1 MDEGVVFAAG
11 VQAWQRSLG
20 SVHEV
25 VRQELVTRQLH
36 AHLGD
41 APLRVL
47 DAGCGQ
53 GTQAIRLARRGHHV
67 LGVDVS
73 EELLEAAAASAAAEP
88 PEVAARLELRRGD
101 LLDLGAAL
109 AGGFDLVC
117 CHGVA
122 MYLPSLA
129 AVIAA
134 LVTAARPGGLVSI
147 LTRNRASLAMRAGM
161 AADWPAALA
170 AFDAR
175 RYTNRLGLEEVR
187 ADEPAEVRAA
197 FTGAGAS
204 ILAWY
209 GVRLFIDHWPGQPPP
224 PDLAALVDAEE
235 QAGRRDPYR
244 AVAALTHTLA
254 RTAAPG

>member
-11 VQAWQRSLG
+11 VGAWRRSLG

-73 EELLEAAAASAAAEP
+73 EELLEAAATSAAAEP

-101 LLDLGAAL
+101 MLDPDPGFG
-109 AGGFDLVC
+109 GGFDLVC

-122 MYLPSLA
+122 MYLPALD
-129 AVIAA
+129 AVVAA
-134 LVTAARPGGLVSI
+134 LVAAARPGGLVSI

-161 AADWPAALA
+161 SADWPAALA

-175 RYTNRLGLEEVR
+175 RYTNRLGLKEVR

-197 FTGAGAS
+197 FAAPAPRPWPGTGCGCSSTTGRDSRRPRTSPRCSTPGAGRPPRPLSRRRRA
-204 ILAWY
+204 
-209 GVRLFIDHWPGQPPP
+209 HPHPGA
-224 PDLAALVDAEE
+224 D
-235 QAGRRDPYR
+235 RRE
-244 AVAALTHTLA
+244 
-254 RTAAPG
+254 G